1 MYCKYCGTEI
11 ADNSVFCSK
20 CGKLVVDVGSQPD
33 IQLPRTNAT
42 QWVTTENLQWRKP
55 IAARYTQIIFLVI
68 LGLLSLYPLY
78 CLFSGGEA
86 KEYYGGG
93 YGMDRRHEV
102 YVNDP
107 WELKILEFASV
118 EMFNWDH
125 GDNIVK
131 YGHFSKGDAQN
142 VFRWKMLLV
151 LLPFI
156 ALIWLTIRWMKLT
169 RFPGEKDIVPRDVA
183 DEIEQYEWDGFT
195 RYKYVIYKKDG
206 KYGILDAKNYCVI
219 VPAQYDSISWRMPNR
234 LFDGTIEG
242 ETQIIKIKKT
252 TPINPNKKK
261 IDSTKFYHRIV
272 GIVLGLWGLFWTLA
286 PVISLLDPDDK
297 SEPAGLIFAFIMGAA
312 SIIGAYYLLKNT
324 SSK

>member
-20 CGKLVVDVGSQPD
+20 CGKLLVETSSQFVNQAPERN
-33 IQLPRTNAT
+33 ILH
-42 QWVTTENLQWRKP
+42 WVSTENLQWMKP
-55 IAARYTQIIFLVI
+55 IVARYTQVIIIAI

-78 CLFSGGEA
+78 CLVYGGEA
-86 KEYYGGG
+86 QEYYGAG

-107 WELKILEFASV
+107 WDLKVLKFTSV

-131 YGHFSKGDAQN
+131 YGHFSKSDAQN

-156 ALIWLTIRWMKLT
+156 ALIWLTIRWMKAT

-183 DEIEQYEWDGFT
+183 DEIEQYDWDGFT
-195 RYKYVIYKKDG
+195 RYKYVFYKKDG
-206 KYGILDAKNYCVI
+206 KYGIIDAKNYCVI
-219 VPAQYDSISWRMPNR
+219 VPAQYDTISWRMPNK

-242 ETQIIKIKKT
+242 EKQTITIKKT
-252 TPINPNKKK
+252 AHINPNKKK
-261 IDSTKFYHRIV
+261 IDATKLYHRIV
-272 GIVLGLWGLFWTLA
+272 GIVLGLWGLFWALV
-286 PVISLLDPDDK
+286 PIISLLLPDDK
-297 SEPAGLIFAFIMGAA
+297 SEPAGLIFAFIMGVS
-312 SIIGAYYLLKNT
+312 SIIGAYYILKKT
-324 SSK
+324 SAK